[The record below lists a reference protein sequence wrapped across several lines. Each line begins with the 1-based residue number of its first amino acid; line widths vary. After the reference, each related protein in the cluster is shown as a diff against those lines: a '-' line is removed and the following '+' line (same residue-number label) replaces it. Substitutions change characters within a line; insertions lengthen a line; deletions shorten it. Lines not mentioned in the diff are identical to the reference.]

1 MSSGQNDETYNDYTT
16 EGGQVPVQD
25 DNAPVE
31 EGVDAATADSDAQL
45 GAHSQ
50 TKRHPLIVVVA
61 NSGEPE
67 RDDNEAIDKSNI
79 VEGRTRGAKPEGGS
93 YREPGDSE
101 ALPAE

>member
-1 MSSGQNDETYNDYTT
+1 MSQRSASLT
-16 EGGQVPVQD
+16 
-25 DNAPVE
+25 VE
-31 EGVDAATADSDAQL
+31 
-45 GAHSQ
+45 
-50 TKRHPLIVVVA
+50 
-61 NSGEPE
+61 NPE